1 MGGIDRKYLTG
12 LFTVREQIKFASSEI
27 VGYIEIEMDR
37 EKSDFYV
44 QMVAVGSHFFG
55 FLGEGRRFS

>member
-27 VGYIEIEMDR
+27 VGYIEIEMNP
-37 EKSDFYV
+37 EKSDFCV
-44 QMVAVGSHFFG
+44 QMVVVGPDFLG